1 MGQYFNVSKRTLCD
15 PYRDWIESIP
25 NDGLIRY
32 KFILNSERLLPTSPK
47 ALTEVLVSKNYDFVK
62 PIQLRL
68 ALSKVIG
75 HGIILQE
82 DADHRHQRKHMGPAF
97 STVHIKALYPVF
109 WSKAKELAGELAS
122 GIIRSSSDGELSPAI
137 DVGEWAARATLDII
151 GIATMGQDFGCIRDP
166 DNELST
172 CYRNLRNILLAKTT
186 PGIKMLLSLLFSSGD
201 LRLIRGHDDGLDA
214 GGVSVRRIARDLVQK
229 KKEARKKGLS
239 PGIDIL
245 SILLQ
250 SDAFSDEEL
259 VDQAMTLLMAGHE
272 TTAATITW
280 AMYALCRF
288 PDVQTRMRQ
297 EIFEVFPSFL
307 HDQMGDENTSVKDM
321 IDRLP
326 YLSAVCNEVLRLYPP
341 GPRTIRMATKDTTI
355 VGQHVPKGTP
365 VIISPWA
372 INVSTELWGEDAARF
387 KPERWMAPGQATTG
401 GARGSHAFLSFLA
414 GPRSCLGNNFA
425 RGEFACILLAWVAR
439 FQVEFADPDYQL
451 EVSTGLTIRPK
462 LGFSVRLRLIMD

>member
-75 HGIILQE
+75 QGIILQE
-82 DADHRHQRKHMGPAF
+82 DTDHKHQRKHMGPAF

-109 WSKAKELAGELAS
+109 WSKAKELSNELALDV
-122 GIIRSSSDGELSPAI
+122 IRSSSNGEVSPAI
-137 DVGEWAARATLDII
+137 DVGDWAGRATLDII
-151 GIATMGQDFGCIRDP
+151 GIAAMGQDFECIRNP
-166 DNELST
+166 DSELST
-172 CYRNLRNILLAKTT
+172 CYRNLRNVLLAKTT
-186 PGIKMLLSLLFSSGD
+186 PSFKMLMSMFLSSGD
-201 LRLIRGHDDGLDA
+201 LRLIKGSDDGLDA
-214 GGVSVRRIARDLVQK
+214 GGASLRRIAQDLVQK
-229 KKEARKKGLS
+229 KREARKEGLG

-250 SDAFSDEEL
+250 SDAFSDDEL

-272 TTAATITW
+272 TTAASITW

-288 PDVQTRMRQ
+288 PEVQTRLRR
-297 EIFEVFPSFL
+297 EIFENFPSFA
-307 HDQMGDENTSVKDM
+307 HDQMSDDNMGAKEM

-326 YLSAVCNEVLRLYPP
+326 YLLAVCNEVLRLYPP

-355 VGQHVPKGTP
+355 LGQHVPKGTA

-372 INVSTELWGEDAARF
+372 INVSTQLWGEDAAQF
-387 KPERWMAPGQATTG
+387 KPERWLAPGQATTG
-401 GARGSHAFLSFLA
+401 GARGNHAFLSFLA
-414 GPRSCLGNNFA
+414 GPRSCLGNSFA
-425 RGEFACILLAWVAR
+425 RGEFACIVLAWVAR
-439 FQVEFADPDYQL
+439 FEIQFADPNYQL

-462 LGFSVRLRLIMD
+462 LGFSVRLRPVMD